1 MPNTIY
7 AALDHSGCPFWR
19 RAFPCSGTE
28 AEDGRT
34 DNRYLGRLR
43 GVFSL
48 PRPSRLSPKLSLPA
62 EADQGWLSLL

>member
-19 RAFPCSGTE
+19 RACPCSGTE

-34 DNRYLGRLR
+34 IAISGGCAGYSRYLDL
-43 GVFSL
+43 L
-48 PRPSRLSPKLSLPA
+48 A
-62 EADQGWLSLL
+62 ETELAR